1 MTFQVVLQRLA
12 VADLQEYY
20 DYAARHSPVDA
31 DRWLDRFYRALKT
44 LDERPERCS
53 LSREHHKVAVELR
66 EFLFGKRPYVFRVLF
81 IIDSDMVRILRIR
94 RAQRR
99 SLSTDDLRQA
109 LSDE

>member
-1 MTFQVVLQRLA
+1 MTYRVVLQRLA
-12 VADLQEYY
+12 VADLQDYY

-31 DRWLDRFYRALKT
+31 DRWLDRFHCALKT
-44 LDERPERCS
+44 LEERPERCS
-53 LSREHHKVAVELR
+53 LAREHSKVGVELR

-81 IIDSDMVRILRIR
+81 LTQDDQVRILRIR

-99 SLSTDDLRQA
+99 SLSAGDLRQA